1 MPQYEEY
8 LAGISGM
15 LKLLKDPRVRLI
27 DGHGILE
34 EMRMYN
40 QDGEERLAHSQH
52 FHSYCKNGRNSGIN
66 GEAMTVCSNMT
77 EMMSQLLLGHALGP
91 KADFMKQ
98 VKQTPNDSGTLM
110 WCHACPESLLPFAIV
125 PYPVMTCA
133 KGPISRQ
140 ENDDHSPTREEVRAA
155 SDQNSDPLL
164 CPSSCLEQEVLS
176 EFRTESDTVFV
187 RECPILMLQ

>member
-1 MPQYEEY
+1 
-8 LAGISGM
+8 
-15 LKLLKDPRVRLI
+15 
-27 DGHGILE
+27 
-34 EMRMYN
+34 
-40 QDGEERLAHSQH
+40 
-52 FHSYCKNGRNSGIN
+52 
-66 GEAMTVCSNMT
+66 MTVCSNVT
-77 EMMSQLLLGHALGP
+77 EIMSQLLLGHALGP

-98 VKQTPNDSGTLM
+98 VKRTPNDSGTLM

-125 PYPVMTCA
+125 PYPIMTCV

-164 CPSSCLEQEVLS
+164 CPSSCLEQEVSS

-187 RECPILMLQ
+187 RQCPILM